1 MAAQD
6 PAEFVAVFRAA
17 AAQAAAVARSLQGE
31 VRRRTLEAGGAVLFG
46 DRLWQGEDM
55 LGNAWTG
62 SAHAV
67 AESPRA
73 AAALLQAVG

>member
-31 VRRRTLEAGGAVLFG
+31 
-46 DRLWQGEDM
+46 DM

-67 AESPRA
+67 AESPRT